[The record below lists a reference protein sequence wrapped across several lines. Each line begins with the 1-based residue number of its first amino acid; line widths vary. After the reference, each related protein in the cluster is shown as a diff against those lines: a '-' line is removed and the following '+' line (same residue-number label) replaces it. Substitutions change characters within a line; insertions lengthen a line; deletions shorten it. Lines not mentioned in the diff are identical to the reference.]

1 VTARAAL
8 NRGQPDWTSNV
19 QVPAGNCAWPLGGR
33 VVANLLGGGAMNN
46 LVSASL
52 LLAMTGCVA
61 DETIDDAA
69 STARHDHQ
77 ARVLAPDA
85 KVHGRTR
92 SQWEAAFNVWI
103 NSIPLDRNPAMDP
116 GNLPCDVGQSGPV
129 FFTVSGVSDCTMPED
144 KYLFLP
150 LGGASNT
157 YPCADPDVAAAMG
170 SPAPGQSLFDFLR
183 ADITALTSAFFDF
196 SSFDVYV
203 DGVQLA
209 TPVEA
214 YHSTS
219 TLFTFVPHPSLV
231 TPDWDICL
239 APNTP
244 AQGTFDGWVLMLEPM
259 SKGTH
264 TVRRVNH
271 LTGSDRTIT
280 FHVVDRD

>member
-1 VTARAAL
+1 
-8 NRGQPDWTSNV
+8 
-19 QVPAGNCAWPLGGR
+19 
-33 VVANLLGGGAMNN
+33 MNN
-46 LVSASL
+46 LVTVSL
-52 LLAMTGCVA
+52 LTALTGCLA
-61 DETIDDAA
+61 DATPAGDPATESAE
-69 STARHDHQ
+69 TARHDGR
-77 ARVLAPDA
+77 ARVLPPDA

-103 NSIPLDRNPAMDP
+103 NSIPIDRNPGMDP
-116 GNLPCDVGQSGPV
+116 ANTPCDVNQSGPV
-129 FFTVSGVSDCTMPED
+129 FFTVSGVSECTMPED

-157 YPCADPDVAAAMG
+157 YPCADPETAAALG
-170 SPAPGQSLFDFLR
+170 TPAPGQSLFEFLR
-183 ADITALTSAFFDF
+183 ANITALTSAFFDF

-203 DGVQLA
+203 DGVKLA

-214 YHSTS
+214 YHSIS
-219 TLFTFVPHPSLV
+219 PVFTFLAHPSLV

-259 SKGTH
+259 SEGTH

-280 FHVVDRD
+280 FHVVDHD